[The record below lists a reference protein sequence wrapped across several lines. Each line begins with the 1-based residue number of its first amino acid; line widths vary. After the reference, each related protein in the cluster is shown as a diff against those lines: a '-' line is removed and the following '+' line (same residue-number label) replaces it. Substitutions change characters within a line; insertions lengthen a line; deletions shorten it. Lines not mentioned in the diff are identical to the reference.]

1 MLFDICQGDLTE
13 EAWFFVIF
21 VSFYKPRFVLIRLP
35 KPDILAKIR
44 AVNPSASTTWKRKS
58 GTASHSQNRRRL
70 AISKLVAPDPT

>member
-21 VSFYKPRFVLIRLP
+21 VSFCKPRFVLIRLP

-44 AVNPSASTTWKRKS
+44 AVNPSASTACETKKWDS
-58 GTASHSQNRRRL
+58 
-70 AISKLVAPDPT
+70 VPFPEPTPPRHFQAGRA